1 MPSKRFE
8 FFNPTYHFSD
18 DPDLSA
24 AAETLLFEVPSVGG
38 KLATEVAA
46 VAASVLTG
54 GTGAFTLPLKGEAGR
69 KFVPSRIVATG
80 LNAATGDAEITVGT
94 TVSGTDLLTATAL
107 TGVTAAGKSLPI
119 APVAGVMPSIA
130 GNATLYG
137 TVTGADTTA
146 TARVMVTVEG
156 TLVG

>member
-1 MPSKRFE
+1 MPDKQFN
-8 FFNPTYHFSD
+8 FFNPTHHFSD
-18 DPDLSA
+18 DADPTA
-24 AAETLLFEVPSVGG
+24 AAEKLLFEVPSVGG
-38 KLATEVAA
+38 KMAIEVAA

-54 GTGAFTLPLKGEAGR
+54 GTGAFTLTLKGEGTR

-80 LNAATGDAEITVGT
+80 LTAATGDAEITMGT

-119 APVAGVMPSIA
+119 APASGALPAIA
-130 GNATLYG
+130 GNATLHG

-146 TARVMVTVEG
+146 TARVMITVEG